1 MRALLLALLIALPL
15 HAPVHAQESPE
26 AVYAKFHKAG
36 LAANFPEMR
45 KWGTA
50 AKGAEI
56 AAMPAAMQQS
66 MLTFL
71 AAILP
76 KTYTVDRRTVDD
88 VQATLD
94 VSSKL
99 ENGPVYGVITLLKED
114 GEWKVEEAK
123 WGEPPPPGK
132 P

>member
-1 MRALLLALLIALPL
+1 MRALLVALLIALPA
-15 HAPVHAQESPE
+15 HAEESPE

-36 LAANFPEMR
+36 LAASFQEMR

-66 MLTFL
+66 MLNFL

-76 KTYTVDRRTVDD
+76 KAYTVDRRTVDD
-88 VQATLD
+88 VQATLH
-94 VSSKL
+94 VSAKQDS
-99 ENGPVYGVITLLKED
+99 GPVYGVITLLKED
-114 GEWKVEEAK
+114 GEWKVDEAK